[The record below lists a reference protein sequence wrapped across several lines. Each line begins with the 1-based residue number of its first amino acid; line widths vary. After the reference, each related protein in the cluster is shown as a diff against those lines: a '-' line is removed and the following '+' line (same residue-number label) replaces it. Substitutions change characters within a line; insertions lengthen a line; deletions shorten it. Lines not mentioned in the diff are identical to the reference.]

1 MILYK
6 SLSFLFARQNG
17 HGALRQTV
25 NGFINKKKTSGT
37 SRRKETEKWK
47 GGWRME
53 AGGRVSIFKLRVK
66 WTLMDDID

>member
-25 NGFINKKKTSGT
+25 NGLST
-37 SRRKETEKWK
+37 RRKQAVLPEEKK
-47 GGWRME
+47 LKNGREAGGWRLE
-53 AGGRVSIFKLRVK
+53 AGGVYL
-66 WTLMDDID
+66 